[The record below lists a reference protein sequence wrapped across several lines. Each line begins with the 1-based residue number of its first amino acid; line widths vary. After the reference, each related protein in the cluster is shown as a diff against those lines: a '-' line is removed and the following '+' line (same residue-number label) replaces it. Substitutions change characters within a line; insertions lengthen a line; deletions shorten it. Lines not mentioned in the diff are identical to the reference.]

1 MFLHHTKKEKGFY
14 YHAEELRYEE
24 KIQFMKSAA
33 FQNSALLEIK
43 MK

>member
-1 MFLHHTKKEKGFY
+1 MPKN
-14 YHAEELRYEE
+14 LRYEE
-24 KIQFMKSAA
+24 KMQFMKSAA